1 MAGHLKSGILNI
13 NTVPFSAILLLPAF
27 AGMWI
32 GFRIHDRID
41 QALFRKATLWVLL
54 IAGVNLIR
62 RGWMG

>member
-1 MAGHLKSGILNI
+1 M
-13 NTVPFSAILLLPAF
+13 NTLPFSAILLLPAF

-32 GFRIHDRID
+32 GFSIHDRID